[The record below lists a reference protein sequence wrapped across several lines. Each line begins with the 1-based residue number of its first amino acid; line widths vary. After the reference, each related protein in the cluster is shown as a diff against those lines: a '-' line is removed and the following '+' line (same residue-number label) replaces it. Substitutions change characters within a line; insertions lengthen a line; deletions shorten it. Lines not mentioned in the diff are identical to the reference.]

1 MATKPTKPALP
12 TFQAVSYH
20 GVIPPPDMLE
30 KFKKLDPA
38 LPERLVRMAEI
49 SLENATKELEYA
61 RELKLTEL
69 NNQKED
75 LQRKDFEA
83 RSVSKYDF
91 RAQIIILVMV
101 IVVLGVAVL
110 LGVLGL
116 SNIAYVVVAGGFATI
131 MTAAIKG
138 VSNKTNQ

>member
-1 MATKPTKPALP
+1 MASNPTKPALS
-12 TFQAVSYH
+12 TFQAVSYQ

-30 KFKKLDPA
+30 KFKKLDPT

-61 RELKLTEL
+61 RELKLMEL
-69 NNQKED
+69 GNQKED

-91 RAQIIILVMV
+91 RAQIIIIAMV
-101 IVVLGVAVL
+101 VIVLGVAVL
-110 LGVLGL
+110 LGMVGL
-116 SNIAYVVVAGGFATI
+116 SGIAYVVVAGGFATI
-131 MTAAIKG
+131 VTAAIKG
-138 VSNKTNQ
+138 VSSQKQ

>member
-1 MATKPTKPALP
+1 MASNPTKPTLP
-12 TFQAVSYH
+12 TFQAVSYQ

-30 KFKKLDPA
+30 KFKKLDST
-38 LPERLVRMAEI
+38 LPERLVKMAEI
-49 SLENATKELEYA
+49 SLENSTKELEYA
-61 RELKLTEL
+61 RELKLAEL

-101 IVVLGVAVL
+101 TIVLGVAVL
-110 LGVLGL
+110 LGLLGL
-116 SNIAYVVVAGGFATI
+116 SNIAYLVVAGGFATI
-131 MTAAIKG
+131 ITAAIKG
-138 VSNKTNQ
+138 VSNKRL